1 MSILLMLVSIVVQAV
16 LTILYVVLVRHIITI
31 KSTEMLKKVQ
41 SSIAE
46 EKETK

>member
-1 MSILLMLVSIVVQAV
+1 MLVSIVVQAV